1 MANKKYLDEVGVA
14 YLINLLNDYPDNEI
28 LATLIDAIQDG
39 LDEKVNIAT
48 STSEI
53 PLVTQS
59 TPGLMSS
66 MDKTILDG
74 FNPNVSTTI
83 SNIAVDQF
91 EIINAKQEN
100 ALSIENTIEPQ
111 IGAQIRTSNL
121 LDVDTFT
128 PGFYI
133 GANGSLSN
141 NANDHVGDFIPV
153 TPGDTIYYTGTI
165 GPTNSSSINRRLH
178 VYNANKTWIKQLN
191 FAGSLKVGDNW
202 STSGVVPSN
211 GAYVRVSWGVG
222 DTNVMISVGAPA
234 KYEPYY
240 IKPFAILT
248 DTTVNIS
255 SDNTVENTNSY
266 QIDFPVAA
274 GNVYSAIVYPIE
286 GKLYV
291 TSGHI
296 SSYNGE
302 TLTTQWWSDR
312 DNYVEGNSPTTGAEV
327 VYALDEE
334 DWIEYDITPTTIPL
348 FYHQNYISVDL
359 GVITSFTYYAETF
372 GVTHLTTSDGIT
384 MGQTN
389 IVEQD
394 VQNWNNTVALI
405 NTKAD
410 LESPMFTGAP
420 TIDRAPGRS
429 DSSLRIATAGFVQ
442 NLGNNITKV
451 ETTVKATQNYDVG
464 DYVIVQGVLYKV
476 TTPIA
481 SGTTISSGTNVTPTT
496 VMDEIK
502 ALISAINS

>member
-28 LATLIDAIQDG
+28 LATLIDAMQDG
-39 LDEKVNIAT
+39 LDEKVNLET

-53 PLVTQS
+53 PLATES

-74 FNPNVSTTI
+74 FNPNVSATI
-83 SNIAVDQF
+83 SNIAVQQF

-128 PGFYI
+128 PGYYI
-133 GANGSLSN
+133 GSSGALAT

-153 TPGDTIYYTGTI
+153 TPGDTIYYTGVI

-191 FAGSLKVGDNW
+191 FAGGLKIGDSW
-202 STSGVVPSN
+202 STNGVVPAN
-211 GAYVRVSWGVG
+211 GAYVRVSWGVE

-240 IKPFAILT
+240 LKPFAVLT

-266 QIDFPVAA
+266 QVDFPVAA
-274 GNVYSAIVYPIE
+274 GDIYSAIVYPIE

-291 TSGHI
+291 TSGYI
-296 SSYNGE
+296 SNYNGE

-334 DWIEYDITPTTIPL
+334 DWIEYDITPVTIPL

-372 GVTHLTTSDGIT
+372 GVSHLTASDGIT

-394 VQNWNNTVALI
+394 VQNWNNTTALI

-410 LESPMFTGAP
+410 LESPTFTGTP
-420 TIDRAPGRS
+420 TIDHAPGRG

-442 NLGNNITKV
+442 NLWNNVAPV
-451 ETTVKATQNYDVG
+451 ETTTKASQNYDVG
-464 DYVIVQGVLYKV
+464 DYIVVQGVLYKV
-476 TTPIA
+476 IA
-481 SGTTISSGTNVTPTT
+481 TISKGSSFSVGTNITATTIA
-496 VMDEIK
+496 DELK
-502 ALISAINS
+502 ALINS

>member
-1 MANKKYLDEVGVA
+1 MANKKYLDEVGLA
-14 YLINLLNDYPDNEI
+14 YLIGMLDDYPNNEI
-28 LATLIDAIQDG
+28 LAALIDAMQDG
-39 LDEKVNIAT
+39 LDEKVNLAT

-74 FNPNVSTTI
+74 FNPNVNVTI
-83 SNIAVDQF
+83 SDIAVDQF

-121 LDVDTFT
+121 LDANTFT

-133 GANGSLSN
+133 GSNGSLSN
-141 NANDHVGDFIPV
+141 NANDQVGDFIPV
-153 TPGDTIYYTGTI
+153 TPGDTIYYTGVI

-191 FAGSLKVGDNW
+191 FARGLKVGDNW
-202 STSGVVPSN
+202 STSGVIPSN
-211 GAYVRVSWGVG
+211 GAYVRVSWGVE

-240 IKPFAILT
+240 LKPFALLT

-266 QIDFPVAA
+266 QVNFPVAA
-274 GNVYSAIVYPIE
+274 GNIYSAIVYPIE
-286 GKLYV
+286 GKLYI

-312 DNYVEGNSPTTGAEV
+312 DHYVEGNSPTTGAEV
-327 VYALDEE
+327 VYALNEE
-334 DWIEYDITPTTIPL
+334 DWIEYDITPVTIPL

-359 GVITSFTYYAETF
+359 GIITSFTYYAETF
-372 GVTHLTTSDGIT
+372 GVKHLTTSDGIT

-389 IVEQD
+389 IIEQD
-394 VQNWNNTVALI
+394 VQNWNYAANLI
-405 NTKAD
+405 DTKAN
-410 LESPMFTGAP
+410 
-420 TIDRAPGRS
+420 IDTPIFIGHLTTDRSPGRGDNS
-429 DSSLRIATAGFVQ
+429 FRLATTNFVQ
-442 NLGNNITKV
+442 NLLNIIAPV
-451 ETTVKATQNYDVG
+451 EATNKASQNYTVG
-464 DYVIVQGVLYKV
+464 KYVIRDGVLYKITDTV
-476 TTPIA
+476 AQGATLA
-481 SGTTISSGTNVTPTT
+481 NGVNMTPTT
-496 VMDEIK
+496 ITDELE
-502 ALISAINS
+502 ALINS

>member
-74 FNPNVSTTI
+74 FNPNVSSTI

-100 ALSIENTIEPQ
+100 VLSIENTIEPQ
-111 IGAQIRTSNL
+111 VGAQIRTSNL

-133 GANGSLSN
+133 GSNGSLSN

-191 FAGSLKVGDNW
+191 FAGGLKVGDNW
-202 STSGVVPSN
+202 STSGVIPAN
-211 GAYVRVSWGVG
+211 GAYVRVSWGVE
-222 DTNVMISVGAPA
+222 DINVMISVGAPA

-266 QIDFPVAA
+266 QVDFPVAA
-274 GNVYSAIVYPIE
+274 GNIYSAIVYPIE

-302 TLTTQWWSDR
+302 TITTQWWSDR
-312 DNYVEGNSPTTGAEV
+312 DHYIEGNSPTTGAEV
-327 VYALDEE
+327 VYSLNEE
-334 DWIEYDITPTTIPL
+334 DWIEYNITPVTIPL

-389 IVEQD
+389 IIEQD
-394 VQNWNNTVALI
+394 VQNWNNAASLI
-405 NTKAD
+405 DTKANID
-410 LESPMFTGAP
+410 TPLFTGHL
-420 TIDRAPGRS
+420 TTDRSPSRGDNS
-429 DSSLRIATAGFVQ
+429 FKLATTSFVQ
-442 NLGNNITKV
+442 SLWNNIAPV
-451 ETTVKATQNYDVG
+451 EITNKASTNYNAG
-464 DYVIVQGVLYKV
+464 DYIVMQGTLYKV
-476 TTPIA
+476 TATIA
-481 SGTTISSGTNVTPTT
+481 RGATLANGTNITPTT
-496 VMDEIK
+496 IADELK
-502 ALISAINS
+502 ALINS

>member
-1 MANKKYLDEVGVA
+1 MAVKKFLDANGVQYLA
-14 YLINLLNDYPDNEI
+14 SLLNNYPNNEI
-28 LATLIDAIQDG
+28 LSAVINAMQDG
-39 LDEKVNIAT
+39 LDEKVNLAT

-53 PLVTQS
+53 PLATQS

-66 MDKTILDG
+66 MDKTILDS
-74 FNPNVSTTI
+74 FNPNVSATI

-100 ALSIENTIEPQ
+100 ALSIENIIEPQ
-111 IGAQIRTSNL
+111 VGAQIRTSNL

-133 GANGSLSN
+133 GSNGSLSN

-202 STSGVVPSN
+202 STSGVIPAN
-211 GAYVRVSWGVG
+211 GAYVRVSWGVE
-222 DTNVMISVGAPA
+222 DINVMISVGAPV

-266 QIDFPVAA
+266 QVDFPVAA
-274 GNVYSAIVYPIE
+274 GNIYSAIVHPIE

-327 VYALDEE
+327 VYALDEK
-334 DWIEYDITPTTIPL
+334 DWIEYDITPVTMPL

-372 GVTHLTTSDGIT
+372 GVSHLTTSEGIT

-394 VQNWNNTVALI
+394 VQNWNNAANLI
-405 NTKAD
+405 DTKANID
-410 LESPMFTGAP
+410 TPIFTGHL
-420 TIDRAPGRS
+420 TTDRSPARGDNS
-429 DSSLRIATAGFVQ
+429 FKLATTSFVQ
-442 NLGNNITKV
+442 SLWNNIAPV
-451 ETTVKATQNYDVG
+451 EITNKASTNYNAG
-464 DYVIVQGVLYKV
+464 DYIVMQGTLYKV
-476 TTPIA
+476 TATIA
-481 SGTTISSGTNVTPTT
+481 RGATLINGTNITPTT
-496 VMDEIK
+496 ITDELK
-502 ALISAINS
+502 ALINS